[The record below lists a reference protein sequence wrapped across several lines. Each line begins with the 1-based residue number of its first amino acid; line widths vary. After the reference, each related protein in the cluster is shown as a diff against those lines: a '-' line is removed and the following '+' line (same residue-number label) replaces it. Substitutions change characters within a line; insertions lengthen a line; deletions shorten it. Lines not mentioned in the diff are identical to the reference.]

1 MVQYNTLTKN
11 VFDACQNIVST
22 FIRNI
27 VHTKI
32 YLNILKYINMN

>member
-1 MVQYNTLTKN
+1 MVPFNTLTKN
-11 VFDACQNIVST
+11 VFDACENIVST

-32 YLNILKYINMN
+32 YLNIVKYININ